1 MPIVGTYGTPARRA
15 SVALQ
20 QTELA
25 VPAPR
30 WRLSGDA
37 LSVVAI
43 LLFVGSTVLLLVTR
57 RTGFLTV
64 GFPAMATAVGLLV
77 LAASPARFVALALW
91 LWMLSPFI
99 RRVVDEQHGWNSQ
112 NPILLAPLLVCGLA
126 MIDVVHFAPR
136 LRRRVAVPF
145 VLAILALVGG
155 VVVGLFISSP
165 ALVLYAALSWTAPL
179 LLGLHV
185 AIHPEHHR
193 RYHRAI
199 VQALVFGVVLIGLYG
214 IAQFLSPTP
223 WDRLWMI
230 NSRMDSIGEP
240 LPLRVRVFSTMNAPG
255 PLAQFLSAGLLIL
268 LAVRSPLKW
277 PAVAAGMMVF
287 LLSLAR
293 SAWLGFAIGFVAL
306 AVLATARTRQTLF
319 WMIAVISV
327 VLLTISAAPLPPE
340 LASMRETIGRRL
352 TTIGDLSMDDSFRAR
367 RYLVPAV
374 LADIGERPLGNG
386 LGATLVGGARGSA
399 SSRLADQGLY
409 LDNGVLEVLLV
420 LGWGGGVIFL
430 LSAGSA
436 LWLSLRTVR
445 AHDAGAGYLAGAT
458 ALLAQVVGG
467 TIFTGVGGAM
477 FWLAVS
483 MAITAGAGHE
493 VPRFSRAAPGSPP

>member
-1 MPIVGTYGTPARRA
+1 MPSAGTYGTPARRA
-15 SVALQ
+15 SVVLQ
-20 QTELA
+20 PTDA
-25 VPAPR
+25 ASRAPR
-30 WRLSGDA
+30 LRLSGDV
-37 LSVVAI
+37 LGVVGI
-43 LLFVGSTVLLLVTR
+43 LFFVGTTLLLLATR
-57 RTGFLTV
+57 RTGLLAL
-64 GFPAMATAVGLLV
+64 GFPAMATAVGLL
-77 LAASPARFVALALW
+77 LLFAAPARFVAFALW

-99 RRVVDEQHGWNSQ
+99 RRVVDEQNGWNPQ

-126 MIDVVHFAPR
+126 LLDVVHLAPR
-136 LRRRVAVPF
+136 LRRPEAVPF
-145 VLAILALVGG
+145 VLAFVALVGG
-155 VVVGLFISSP
+155 VVVGLFLSP
-165 ALVLYAALSWTAPL
+165 PTLVLYAALSWTAPL

-185 AIHPEHHR
+185 VIHPEHHR

-199 VQALVFGVVLIGLYG
+199 VQSLGFGVVLLGLYG
-214 IAQFLSPTP
+214 IAQFLAPTL

-230 NSRMDSIGEP
+230 NSRMDSIGQP

-268 LAVRSPLKW
+268 LAVRSTLKG
-277 PAVAAGMMVF
+277 PGVVAGLVVF

-293 SAWLGFAIGFVAL
+293 SAWLGFAVGFVAL
-306 AVLATARTRQTLF
+306 VVLAEARTRQTLF
-319 WMIAVISV
+319 WILALVSV
-327 VLLTISAAPLPPE
+327 VLLTISTAPLPPE
-340 LASMRETIGRRL
+340 MASMRETIGRRL

-374 LADIGERPLGNG
+374 LADIGEHPLGNG

-430 LSAGSA
+430 LSAGGA
-436 LWLSLRTVR
+436 LWMSLRTVR
-445 AHDAGAGYLAGAT
+445 AHDAGVGYLAGAT

-467 TIFTGVGGAM
+467 TIFSGVGGAM
-477 FWLAVS
+477 FWLAVA
-483 MAITAGAGHE
+483 MAMTVGAGRE
-493 VPRFSRAAPGSPP
+493 VPRISLVASGSPQ

>member
-1 MPIVGTYGTPARRA
+1 MSRAGTFGAPVRRA
-15 SVALQ
+15 SVVLQ
-20 QTELA
+20 PTDST
-25 VPAPR
+25 PRAPR
-30 WRLSGDA
+30 LWLSGDA
-37 LSVVAI
+37 LSMVGI
-43 LLFVGSTVLLLVTR
+43 LLFAGATLLLLATRRTDVLTLGFPAVASAVGVLLL
-57 RTGFLTV
+57 F
-64 GFPAMATAVGLLV
+64 TA
-77 LAASPARFVALALW
+77 PARFVAFALW
-91 LWMLSPFI
+91 LWMLTPFI
-99 RRVVDEQHGWNSQ
+99 RRVVDEQNGWNPQ

-126 MIDVVHFAPR
+126 LFDIVRLAPR
-136 LRRRVAVPF
+136 LRRLEALPF
-145 VLAILALVGG
+145 VLAFVALAGG
-155 VVVGLFISSP
+155 VVVGLFVSPP

-193 RYHRAI
+193 HYHHAI
-199 VQALVFGVVLIGLYG
+199 VLSLGVGVVLLGLYG
-214 IAQFLSPTP
+214 IAQFLSPTV

-230 NSRMDSIGEP
+230 NSRMDSIGQP

-268 LAVRSPLKW
+268 LAVRSSFKW
-277 PAVAAGMMVF
+277 PGIAAGLVVF

-293 SAWLGFAIGFVAL
+293 SAWLGFAVGFVAL
-306 AVLATARTRQTLF
+306 AVLAAPRTRQTMF
-319 WMIAVISV
+319 WMIALVSV
-327 VLLTISAAPLPPE
+327 VVLTISTAPLPPE

-374 LADIGERPLGNG
+374 LADIGEHPLGNG

-430 LSAGSA
+430 LSAGGA
-436 LWLSLRTVR
+436 LWMSLRAVR
-445 AHDAGAGYLAGAT
+445 AHDVGIGYLAGAT

-467 TIFTGVGGAM
+467 TIFSGVGGAM
-477 FWLAVS
+477 FWLAVA
-483 MAITAGAGHE
+483 MAMTAGVARE
-493 VPRFSRAAPGSPP
+493 SARISRVAPGALR